1 MSSLHIQTLME
12 RLRIQ
17 SILQRLIRAQG
28 REAALDVVL
37 KAIALEFPEHIS
49 KTHENRQA
57 RQTRDLEKA
66 PTPSRL

>member
-1 MSSLHIQTLME
+1 MSTIKVQTLME

-17 SILQRLIRAQG
+17 SILQRLIKAQG
-28 REAALDVVL
+28 REQALDVVL

-49 KTHENRQA
+49 KTNENRQA
-57 RQTRDLEKA
+57 RQTRDLETI